1 MNPDQIFDSLVRNAL
16 DFLDHAIHDFDRAPK
31 YSVIHFC
38 AAVEMLLK
46 ARLMREHWSLVVSKK
61 ENANLHK
68 FIEGDFISVTLDE
81 SRSRLRDIVGQVI
94 SDEAFKSFSV
104 LSKHRNKMI
113 HFFNAGLE
121 GDTKAKAD
129 IVAEQ
134 CRAWFYLHRLLRNNW
149 RDHFDTYLAEITK
162 ADVAM
167 KAHGKYLGA
176 KFEAL
181 KDELA
186 AKVKDGCSPKN
197 CSVCDYRAA
206 LPDDIDNHI
215 ETLECLVCDHTEIQV
230 TLDCPH
236 CSEDIEVAG
245 EGFAKCPNCGGA
257 IEPKH
262 IANVLTDHQEA
273 HRAIKDGDDRS
284 KTASC
289 GACEGYHT
297 VVFRET
303 FYFCAACFDIS
314 ESVEDCEWCN
324 EPNTGDME
332 DSYFNGCSHC
342 DGHSGHI
349 RDD

>member
-1 MNPDQIFDSLVRNAL
+1 MNSDQIFDSLIRNAL
-16 DFLDHAIHDFDRAPK
+16 DFLDQAIRDFDRAPK

-68 FIEGDFISVTLDE
+68 FIRGDFISVTLDE
-81 SRSRLRDIVGQVI
+81 SRSRLHDIVGQVI
-94 SDEAFKSFSV
+94 SDEAFKSFSD

-121 GDTKAKAD
+121 GNTKAKAD

-134 CRAWFYLHRLLRNNW
+134 CRAWFYLHRLLQKNW
-149 RDHFDTYLAEITK
+149 RDHFKKYHAEIAK

-167 KAHGKYLGA
+167 KAHRKYLGT

-181 KDELA
+181 KNELA
-186 AKVKDGCSPKN
+186 AKAKAGCVPKV
-197 CSVCDYRAA
+197 CSACGYKAA
-206 LPDDIDNHI
+206 LPDDLDNHI
-215 ETLECLVCDHTEIQV
+215 KRLECLVCDHTEIQV

-236 CSEDIEVAG
+236 CSEEIKIVGD
-245 EGFAKCPNCGGA
+245 GFAMCPKCGES
-257 IEPKH
+257 IEPEQ
-262 IANVLTDHQEA
+262 IADALTDHQEA
-273 HRAIKDGDDRS
+273 HRAIKDGDDRYD
-284 KTASC
+284 TANC

-314 ESVEDCEWCN
+314 ESVEDCGWCN
-324 EPNTGDME
+324 ELNTGDME